1 MSKHLTI
8 AIDGPAGAG
17 KSTIAKQLAKDFSI
31 VYVDTGAMYRTVAF
45 YMIEQAVNLKNEEE
59 VVAMLDQVNI
69 EIKYEDNT
77 QHIYLNN
84 VDVSIDIRQQEVGE
98 SASIISTYLPVRK
111 KMVEMQQ
118 AMGQSTSLVMDGR
131 DIGTH
136 VLTNA
141 TLKVYLSAD
150 VKVRAKRRYDEL
162 VAKGENPILS
172 SIEKEIE
179 DRDYRDM
186 NREHA
191 PLRQAQ
197 DAILV
202 DTSYLSIE
210 EVVSKI
216 RQLVEAR

>member
-45 YMIEQAVNLKNEEE
+45 YMIEQTVNLKNEEE

-150 VKVRAKRRYDEL
+150 AKVRAKRRYDEL

-186 NREHA
+186 NRKHA